1 MMKYLRSILILLYL
15 VLSFVLSTLPT
26 MAPGRA
32 VNLIFR
38 SIHLLKPKELDLR
51 KRIFFFSEIAY
62 EI

>member
-1 MMKYLRSILILLYL
+1 MMKYSRSILIWLYL

-26 MAPGRA
+26 MASSRA